1 MSDRPP
7 GSGPHSV
14 EERLTSYLLGELIA
28 TERAEVHEHLGGCS
42 SCREALSELD
52 EAFVATVETL
62 PPVAPPER
70 AWRGVVARTR
80 ARLEPPRPLP
90 HDRADR
96 WLRVAWLGSLSV
108 SVLVTVLVAAW
119 GYQQRDAALEA
130 RRQLQAL
137 EARVEVLEAVTS
149 LVQARADGLDS
160 DQGRLVRWLA
170 RDDVTVQRL
179 ALADDGVAYGS
190 VLFLP
195 DGRALIALRQPAGE
209 GRTYRAWGVSGDR
222 YLPLASFAART
233 FEVDPA
239 SASAE
244 VGVPIEALAVSLEDE
259 AATPAPPEAPLE
271 RAPDGLLGSVP
282 TD

>member
-1 MSDRPP
+1 MSDRPT
-7 GSGPHSV
+7 GSGPHPL
-14 EERLTSYLLGELIA
+14 EDQLTGYLLGELNA
-28 TERAEVHEHLGGCS
+28 TERSEVREHLGTCT
-42 SCREALSELD
+42 SCRDTLAQLD
-52 EAFVATVETL
+52 QAFVATVETL
-62 PPVAPPER
+62 APVVAPDS
-70 AWRGVVARTR
+70 AWRTVAARTGVR
-80 ARLEPPRPLP
+80 PEPPQPLP
-90 HDRADR
+90 LDRAER
-96 WLRVAWLGSLSV
+96 WTRIAWLGSLAV
-108 SVLVTVLVAAW
+108 SVLITVLVAGW

-130 RRQLQAL
+130 RRELEAL

-149 LVQARADGLDS
+149 TIQARADGLDS

-170 RDDVTVQRL
+170 RDDVTVHRL

-209 GRTYRAWGVSGDR
+209 GRSYRAWGVSDGR

-239 SASAE
+239 TAWVEA
-244 VGVPIEALAVSLEDE
+244 GVQVEALAVSLQSGD
-259 AATPAPPEAPLE
+259 ATAPDPDTPLE

-282 TD
+282 TG